1 MTKVNYTK
9 LYSNFSYKF
18 PLYSNFSYSKSR
30 RLAFRICDT
39 HTHTHT
45 HTHTGEGAGEGGVAE
60 DARGAGAGG
69 GGGEEAQSGGGGA
82 QTAGRA
88 GNNNNNNDDTVR
100 LFSRHLGLVLV
111 SEIPRAT
118 KMVD

>member
-1 MTKVNYTK
+1 MEDGT
-9 LYSNFSYKF
+9 
-18 PLYSNFSYSKSR
+18 SKEEG
-30 RLAFRICDT
+30 
-39 HTHTHT
+39 
-45 HTHTGEGAGEGGVAE
+45 GEGAGEGGVAE

-69 GGGEEAQSGGGGA
+69 GAGEEAQSGGGGA

-88 GNNNNNNDDTVR
+88 GNNNNNNDDTIR

>member
-1 MTKVNYTK
+1 MTKVNYINCTVT
-9 LYSNFSYKF
+9 LVINFPCTVTLVTVNQGDWLSEF
-18 PLYSNFSYSKSR
+18 V
-30 RLAFRICDT
+30 T
-39 HTHTHT
+39 HTHIHT